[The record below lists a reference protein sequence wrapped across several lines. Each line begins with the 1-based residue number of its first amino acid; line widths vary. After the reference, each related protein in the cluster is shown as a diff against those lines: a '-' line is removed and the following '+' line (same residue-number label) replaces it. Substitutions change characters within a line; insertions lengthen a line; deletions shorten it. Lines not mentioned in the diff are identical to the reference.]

1 MKSKKILKL
10 NCDKYKRGECILG
23 CLLLI
28 VVSILVIGGILNS
41 CDEMKAEE
49 EKAKQIETQNIIQT
63 SSKEDHRMGTFFDS
77 RDDRSYSTIEI
88 DGNTWMSVNL
98 NYVTP
103 KSICYNNNSINCDNH
118 GRMYLWTDAKTACP
132 SGWRLPTPKEWAS
145 VFESTIADLRLSGTS
160 GYRSG
165 SGNVFKGLG
174 YEMKLWA
181 DGMKVLYYV
190 NQSNTY
196 SIENG
201 RKSDANYVRCIQ
213 KSN

>member
-1 MKSKKILKL
+1 MFS
-10 NCDKYKRGECILG
+10 CLG
-23 CLLLI
+23 FII
-28 VVSILVIGGILNS
+28 VCVLVVCFAINS
-41 CDEMKAEE
+41 CDEMKKQEE
-49 EKAKQIETQNIIQT
+49 QAKQTEVQNIIQT
-63 SSKEDHRMGTFFDS
+63 SSKEDCRMGTFFDP
-77 RDDRSYSTIEI
+77 RDDKAYSTIEI
-88 DGNTWMSVNL
+88 DGNTWMSINL
-98 NYVTP
+98 SYVSP

-118 GRMYLWTDAKTACP
+118 GRMYLWSDAKTACP
-132 SGWRLPTPKEWAS
+132 SGWRLPTPKEWTS

>member
-1 MKSKKILKL
+1 MKPQNPLSINQKL
-10 NCDKYKRGECILG
+10 KRGECILG
-23 CLLLI
+23 CLCLI
-28 VVSILVIGGILNS
+28 VVSVLVTGFILNS
-41 CDEMKAEE
+41 CDEMEAEE
-49 EKAKQIETQNIIQT
+49 KKAKQIETQNIIQT

-77 RDDRSYSTIEI
+77 RDDKSYSTIEI

-98 NYVTP
+98 SYDSP
-103 KSICYNNNSINCDNH
+103 KSICYNNNTINCDNH
-118 GRMYLWTDAKTACP
+118 GRMYLWSDAKTACP
-132 SGWRLPTPKEWAS
+132 SGWRLPTPKEWIS
-145 VFESTIADLRLSGTS
+145 VFESSIVDLRLSGTS

-196 SIENG
+196 SIESG

>member
-1 MKSKKILKL
+1 MFS
-10 NCDKYKRGECILG
+10 CLG
-23 CLLLI
+23 FII
-28 VVSILVIGGILNS
+28 VCVLVVCFVINS
-41 CDEMKAEE
+41 CDEMKNQEE
-49 EKAKQIETQNIIQT
+49 QAKQIEVQNIIQT
-63 SSKEDHRMGTFFDS
+63 SSKEDYRMGTFFDP
-77 RDDRSYSTIEI
+77 RDDRAYSTIEI

-98 NYVTP
+98 SYVSP

-118 GRMYLWTDAKTACP
+118 GRMYLWSDAKTACP
-132 SGWRLPTPKEWAS
+132 SGWRLSTPKEWTS
-145 VFESTIADLRLSGTS
+145 VFESTIADLRLFGTS